1 MAEEIIIND
10 QLPVATEENPT
21 ATEEIKMSTD
31 ELVTELNSCNIKKN
45 VLIELYQRILFNQLE
60 RGIAVEPD
68 TMAKMK
74 DDKKTIINKLL
85 SVIDN
90 IKLTAKKVDALNDQL
105 AELQHKLDISPN
117 AENSANDTKDAS
129 NSKAAPLLFVN
140 NTNDTLILYRKARKE
155 NPQCSTIAITPHR
168 MVQFK
173 TEERYKEML
182 EIENARKSVAAKHH
196 PVCFLRIR
204 ATWGKGTP
212 AVEQDVV
219 LCGGALTRHQLV
231 PERIDFIR
239 LGEEAMR
246 SDVEAVA
253 VPFDRARNA
262 ADERRCLKD
271 RHLPIPGLLKKFI
284 GGRKPRRP
292 CSNDYQLLQVS
303 AFLIPFIDTVIGIN
317 AFIRIETSPAR
328 RRRTPRPPPERVHH
342 VSRQENHARF
352 DETTVR

>member
-182 EIENARKSVAAKHH
+182 EIEDNKPAFARLSQYSY
-196 PVCFLRIR
+196 
-204 ATWGKGTP
+204 TTY
-212 AVEQDVV
+212 
-219 LCGGALTRHQLV
+219 GG
-231 PERIDFIR
+231 I
-239 LGEEAMR
+239 
-246 SDVEAVA
+246 
-253 VPFDRARNA
+253 
-262 ADERRCLKD
+262 
-271 RHLPIPGLLKKFI
+271 
-284 GGRKPRRP
+284 
-292 CSNDYQLLQVS
+292 
-303 AFLIPFIDTVIGIN
+303 
-317 AFIRIETSPAR
+317 IEIK
-328 RRRTPRPPPERVHH
+328 
-342 VSRQENHARF
+342 
-352 DETTVR
+352 